1 MEELLVEP
9 KQAGLNVEKTRKM
22 KVLYLADP
30 QADFGAFFIF
40 NGLCETLGEENI
52 VVYPSKLSYLGLTDK
67 YYTLDDGKRGNTV
80 PGEYIKRRNLPIITA
95 EEIFDTI
102 NTFDIIVLSSP
113 RTYAVRALRF
123 LKTYLSFLP
132 RQKIVFTDHEDSLC
146 LREDIIDMFK
156 PDVIFKRELTKEK
169 EGIHPLPFSSCIPY
183 LDKGFN
189 DQLKKINVFGSFGYT
204 CGQRYQVIEF
214 LTKEYGQEGNY
225 LAIDCPKD
233 NQAGLYP
240 SKIPYFDY
248 LEKMAKSKIALCI
261 RGHGW
266 DSVRRFEICNFETLM
281 IADNIPIIT
290 PHPFEDEKHCI
301 YFEDLKDLK
310 EKIDYYLRH
319 DDERIEIA
327 KAGKRHLDNFHTN
340 AKRSEYF
347 ISTIQKYL

>member
-1 MEELLVEP
+1 MEEALVES
-9 KQAGLNVEKTRKM
+9 KQTGLNMDGSKKM

-30 QADFGAFFIF
+30 QADFGSYFLY

-80 PGEYIKRRNLPIITA
+80 PGEYVKTRNLPIITA

-123 LKTYLSFLP
+123 LKAHLSLLP
-132 RQKIVFTDHEDSLC
+132 RQKVIFTDHEDSLC

-169 EGIHPLPFSSCIPY
+169 EGIHPLPFSSCVPY
-183 LDKGFN
+183 LDRGFN
-189 DQLKKINVFGSFGYT
+189 DQLKKTNIFGSFGYT
-204 CGQRYQVIEF
+204 WGLRHQVIEF

-240 SKIPYFDY
+240 SKISYFDY
-248 LEKMAKSKIALCI
+248 LEKMAESKIALSI
-261 RGHGW
+261 RGHGI
-266 DSVRRFEICNFETLM
+266 DTVRFWEIPSFETLM
-281 IADNIPIIT
+281 IADNIPLII

-301 YFEDLKDLK
+301 YFDDLKDLK
-310 EKIDYYLRH
+310 EKIDYYLKH

-327 KAGKRHLDNFHTN
+327 KAGRQHLLNYHTN
-340 AKRSEYF
+340 AKRAEYF
-347 ISTIQKYL
+347 IDIVKRYL